1 MSPLESY
8 RTYPSMSSFCK
19 GVPGS
24 TPARGLCPQK
34 PQQCLGPEQGSR
46 PRLPK
51 PLIRR
56 GYYQWPKR
64 LRVARVQPSQAAR
77 SAASSPHSLTLQ
89 GIQAVA
95 DRLHRAPQCT
105 QPQGS
110 ALPPSASS
118 PGRVLHHR
126 QLRGSLAARP
136 SEQAT
141 HCSQRDLASSSA
153 RYPLGYTT

>member
-8 RTYPSMSSFCK
+8 RTYPSLSSFCK
-19 GVPGS
+19 GVPRS

-105 QPQGS
+105 QPQGKQAAPFRPQHPLLAES
-110 ALPPSASS
+110 CITDSFAGPWQRDPVSK
-118 PGRVLHHR
+118 PHT
-126 QLRGSLAARP
+126 AAR
-136 SEQAT
+136 QT
-141 HCSQRDLASSSA
+141 
-153 RYPLGYTT
+153 

>member
-1 MSPLESY
+1 MSPLDSY
-8 RTYPSMSSFCK
+8 RTYPSLSSFCK
-19 GVPGS
+19 GVSGS

-51 PLIRR
+51 PLIRQ

-77 SAASSPHSLTLQ
+77 SAASSPHPLTLQ

-105 QPQGS
+105 HPQGRQT
-110 ALPPSASS
+110 APPTLSILSWQNPAPQTASWV
-118 PGRVLHHR
+118 PGN
-126 QLRGSLAARP
+126 
-136 SEQAT
+136 AT
-141 HCSQRDLASSSA
+141 H
-153 RYPLGYTT
+153 